1 MSKLILTNEVS
12 GLGSAGDVVEVK
24 DGYARNYLIPN
35 GLAVAW
41 TRGGEKQVTS
51 IRAAREARAIAS
63 EEEAKALKAK
73 LEGATIKIS
82 MKAGANGRLFGA
94 VKTGDVADA
103 VKAQGI
109 GEIDK
114 RKVEIASSIRST
126 GKYEATVRLNSELV
140 ANLSLQVVAA
150 K

>member
-1 MSKLILTNEVS
+1 MSKLILTHEVS

-35 GLAVAW
+35 GLAVVW

-51 IRAAREARAIAS
+51 IRAARQARAIAS
-63 EEEAKALKAK
+63 EEEAKALKSK
-73 LEGATIKIS
+73 LEDATIKIT
-82 MKAGANGRLFGA
+82 MKAGQNGRLFGA
-94 VKTGDVADA
+94 VKATDVADA
-103 VKAQGI
+103 VKAMGL

-114 RKVEIASSIRST
+114 RKVEIATPIRST
-126 GKYEATVRLNSELV
+126 GKYEASVRLTAELV

>member
-35 GLAVAW
+35 GLAVIW
-41 TRGGEKQVTS
+41 SRGGEKQVTS
-51 IRAAREARAIAS
+51 IRAARQARAIAS

-73 LEGATIKIS
+73 LEEKAIRIAV
-82 MKAGANGRLFGA
+82 KAGKDGRLFGS
-94 VKTGDVADA
+94 VKTSDVVDAVAAAGLGDV
-103 VKAQGI
+103 
-109 GEIDK
+109 DK
-114 RKVEIASSIRST
+114 RKVEFVSAIKST
-126 GKYEATVRLNSELV
+126 GEYEATVRVGDLV
-140 ANLSLQVVAA
+140 ANLKLQVVAA

>member
-35 GLAVAW
+35 GLAVVW

-51 IRAAREARAIAS
+51 IRAARDARAIAS

-73 LEGATIKIS
+73 LEANPIKIS
-82 MKAGANGRLFGA
+82 MKAGSNGRLFGA
-94 VKTGDVADA
+94 VKTADVAEA

-114 RKVEIASSIRST
+114 RKVEISGSIRST
-126 GKYEATVRLNSELV
+126 GKFEATVSLNAELV

>member
-94 VKTGDVADA
+94 VKTVDVADA

-140 ANLSLQVVAA
+140 ANLSLQVVAE